1 VPSLNS
7 QALVYNSGIMDAK
20 LTHMHAQ
27 MVEMEAKMAAMAKE
41 LAEMMKPAIAPGA
54 QAAHDMLAAIRA
66 EREAAPAPKVHKTL
80 SAIRAE
86 KAAAA
91 AAASH
96 PHIAP
101 MREVEESHPEK
112 KPTGEKIFEDL
123 RLGDVINDR
132 IPGKI
137 AASEGKYL
145 RVVKRTHTTIT
156 LSVCDADGG
165 NVRGGT
171 STFTK
176 KKWMARGALM
186 HNLVVASV

>member
-1 VPSLNS
+1 MASFKS

-27 MVEMEAKMAAMAKE
+27 MVEMGAKMVEMAKE
-41 LAEMMKPAIAPGA
+41 IKEMMKPAVAPGA

-66 EREAAPAPKVHKTL
+66 EREAAPVRKTL

-137 AASEGKYL
+137 AASDGKYL
-145 RVVKRTHTTIT
+145 RVVKRTPTTIT